1 VKAGAEWRRRSAPH
15 GWSILVAVS
24 VVAMVLRRLAASGLQ
39 SYGAD
44 GAQYIEHTA
53 RLRVLK
59 SWQQLGDVAAW
70 RFLFDADAAFPPFL
84 HLVTL
89 PTGVLVGHTAAA
101 ATAVSVGWLLLLA
114 GVTGWIAQRLSR
126 SDAVGAAAVV
136 GTLLVPA
143 LHGYASR
150 YYYDLPV
157 TAITWLAAAVLLAGR
172 DRWPLRAAAVAAG
185 VFTVAV
191 LTKWAALAF
200 GVPLLLAALVVR
212 PVSGALAD
220 GHPSEALLL
229 NLRSRVVVGLL
240 GAAAVTLMLSG
251 YVQMSGAENS
261 LRSMGQTALPG
272 DVLVGPDL
280 RTGPLASLPEPL
292 AVAAARSVRMWS
304 RLRPDHILFYPMRLV
319 TSVFSPALSLLL
331 APLLLAWLALSRRGF
346 SFVMLLL
353 GVYGSF
359 LLVVMPVWDDRF
371 LVPLVPALVLA
382 GAFGWAELGARWRRR
397 FAAAVLVVGLAVLMD
412 FHFGDESLAT
422 SEVRL
427 SRPMRADVPETIARG
442 LGAAGSV
449 EQRGWARGDQQ
460 LPSGDLWRAAL
471 WQEVREQEPTYLGV
485 PGQSE
490 LIDPWGDL
498 EWWRYRGL
506 LDQVS
511 GPRKGPEVIAICPPP
526 GAPPYEPE
534 EPDLVVALVRAGNEP
549 APPSCLSPMKWRL
562 VAVVGDPQSTKAASF
577 WTRRGGLARAATQAP
592 SAPGSAPQS
601 PAELELEPP
610 PGDLLPAD
618 PSQP

>member
-1 VKAGAEWRRRSAPH
+1 VKPTSEPRRRSAPH
-15 GWSILVAVS
+15 GWSILVAVW
-24 VVAMVLRRLAASGLQ
+24 VVAMLLRRLAVGGLQ

-59 SWQQLGDVAAW
+59 SWQQLGDLGAW

-84 HLVTL
+84 HLLSL
-89 PTGVLVGHTAAA
+89 PAGVLVGHTAAA
-101 ATAVSVGWLLLLA
+101 ATAISVGWLVLLA
-114 GVTGWIAQRLSR
+114 AVTGWIAQRLSR

-157 TAITWLAAAVLLAGR
+157 VALTWLAVAVVLAGR
-172 DRWPLRAAAVAAG
+172 DRWPLRAAALAAG
-185 VFTVAV
+185 VFTMAV

-200 GVPLLLAALVVR
+200 GAPLLLAALVVR
-212 PVSGALAD
+212 PLPGALAE
-220 GHPSEALLL
+220 GQPSEALLL
-229 NLRSRVVVGLL
+229 NFRSRVVVALL
-240 GAAAVTLMLSG
+240 VAAAVTLMLSG

-261 LRSMGQTALPG
+261 LRSMGETAWP
-272 DVLVGPDL
+272 DEPLVGTDL
-280 RTGPLASLPEPL
+280 STGPLALLPEPL
-292 AVAAARSVRMWS
+292 AVAASRAVRMWS
-304 RLRPDHILFYPMRLV
+304 RLQLDHILFYPLRLV
-319 TSVFSPALSLLL
+319 ASVFSPALSLLL
-331 APLLLAWLALSRRGF
+331 APMLLAWLALSRRGF
-346 SFVMLLL
+346 WLVMLPLL
-353 GVYGSF
+353 VYGSF
-359 LLVVMPVWDDRF
+359 LLVVMTTWDDRF

-382 GAFGWAELGARWRRR
+382 GALGWAELAAPWRRR
-397 FAAAVLVVGLAVLMD
+397 LAVAVLVVGLAVLMD
-412 FHFGDESLAT
+412 FHFGEQSLAT

-427 SRPMRADVPETIARG
+427 SRPMRADVPATIARG
-442 LGAAGSV
+442 LGATSSV

-471 WQEVREQEPTYLGV
+471 WQVVREQEPGYLGV

-526 GAPPYEPE
+526 GAPPYELE
-534 EPDLVVALVRAGNEP
+534 EPDLVVALVRAGSKP
-549 APPSCLSPMKWRL
+549 APPSCLRARQWRL
-562 VAVVGDPQSTKAASF
+562 VAVVGDPQSTRAASF
-577 WTRRGGLARAATQAP
+577 WRRRAGGAPTAWRAP
-592 SAPGSAPQS
+592 SAPDSAPPS
-601 PAELELEPP
+601 PAELESEPP
-610 PGDLLPAD
+610 PVDLLPAD
-618 PSQP
+618 PAQP